1 MNLKEY
7 QKGVLRTS
15 AEQRDKVEMAKMAVF
30 GIAGELGEVT
40 EPLKK
45 FLWHGH
51 ELPPREKMT
60 KEMGDVMYYIALLAE
75 SLGLDMQEIIDTN
88 HEKLKKRY
96 PDGFSS
102 QKSLNRATG
111 DE

>member
-1 MNLKEY
+1 MNLRDY

-15 AEQRDKVEMAKMAVF
+15 AVQHDKAEMAKMAVV
-30 GIAGELGEVT
+30 GAVDELGEVVG
-40 EPLKK
+40 PLKK

-51 ELPPREKMT
+51 ELPSREKMIR
-60 KEMGDVMYYIALLAE
+60 EMGDVMYYIALLAE
-75 SLGLDMQEIIDTN
+75 SLELDMQEIIDTN

-102 QKSLNRATG
+102 QKSINRAAG
-111 DE
+111 DD